1 MKVLMFFHGGSD
13 NRGCEAIARTAT
25 NLLRSDG
32 RIKKL
37 ALSSSNP
44 ESDKVIPNID
54 VIHLNQDSKIQ
65 KLSLDGILNAINV
78 KVFNNENFALRK
90 IHKSVLDL
98 IPEYDAFISIGGDN
112 YCYGEQKGIYE
123 IDRCIKKAGK
133 KLILWGASI
142 GEEDLSDAKIKDLKN
157 FDLLLVRE
165 SLTYDVLT
173 KAGIDNVKL
182 VADGAFLMEKKE
194 LALPENWKEGKTVGF
209 NFSPL
214 IFKRNPESKDAAF
227 ALVQHILDTT
237 DFAVCFIPH
246 VIIPGNNDYQIL
258 EEFYKK
264 FQHTGRVILL
274 PDNLDATEYKGYIAK
289 TKFFIGARTHATIA
303 AYSSQVPTMVLGYSI
318 KSKGISKDIFG
329 DVKLVLDIKET
340 SDAQKLIARFEEM
353 KSEESELREILKT
366 RIPEIKKESEKAAKH
381 FFDLK

>member
-1 MKVLMFFHGGSD
+1 MMY
-13 NRGCEAIARTAT
+13 
-25 NLLRSDG
+25 LR
-32 RIKKL
+32 
-37 ALSSSNP
+37 
-44 ESDKVIPNID
+44 
-54 VIHLNQDSKIQ
+54 
-65 KLSLDGILNAINV
+65 
-78 KVFNNENFALRK
+78 
-90 IHKSVLDL
+90 
-98 IPEYDAFISIGGDN
+98 
-112 YCYGEQKGIYE
+112 
-123 IDRCIKKAGK
+123 
-133 KLILWGASI
+133 
-142 GEEDLSDAKIKDLKN
+142 
-157 FDLLLVRE
+157 
-165 SLTYDVLT
+165 
-173 KAGIDNVKL
+173 AGIDNVKL

-258 EEFYKK
+258 EEFHKK

-353 KSEESELREILKT
+353 KSEEAELREILKT

-381 FFDLK
+381 FFDMK

>member
-173 KAGIDNVKL
+173 RAGIDNVKL

-258 EEFYKK
+258 EEFHKK

-303 AYSSQVPTMVLGYSI
+303 AYSSQVPTMVLGYS
-318 KSKGISKDIFG
+318 GG
-329 DVKLVLDIKET
+329 
-340 SDAQKLIARFEEM
+340 R
-353 KSEESELREILKT
+353 
-366 RIPEIKKESEKAAKH
+366 
-381 FFDLK
+381 

>member
-173 KAGIDNVKL
+173 RAGIDNVKL

-194 LALPENWKEGKTVGF
+194 LALPEN
-209 NFSPL
+209 
-214 IFKRNPESKDAAF
+214 
-227 ALVQHILDTT
+227 
-237 DFAVCFIPH
+237 
-246 VIIPGNNDYQIL
+246 
-258 EEFYKK
+258 
-264 FQHTGRVILL
+264 
-274 PDNLDATEYKGYIAK
+274 
-289 TKFFIGARTHATIA
+289 
-303 AYSSQVPTMVLGYSI
+303 
-318 KSKGISKDIFG
+318 
-329 DVKLVLDIKET
+329 
-340 SDAQKLIARFEEM
+340 
-353 KSEESELREILKT
+353 
-366 RIPEIKKESEKAAKH
+366 
-381 FFDLK
+381 

>member
-123 IDRCIKKAGK
+123 IERCIKKAGK

-173 KAGIDNVKL
+173 RAGIDNVKL

-258 EEFYKK
+258 EEFHKK

-353 KSEESELREILKT
+353 KSEEAELREILKT